1 MELCMVFFLYFGSS
15 SEIKCTGSNV
25 VMKLLETLP
34 KGENYKL
41 FFDNLLLQI
50 KQMKILTTATIRM
63 DGIKGCPLVAV
74 KDLRKQER
82 GSSCYM
88 VDLNSGINVLR
99 WFDNKCVQIAATY
112 ADPTD
117 TQTIQRRD
125 RASKKHIQITCPSVI
140 KQYNNSMGE

>member
-41 FFDNLLLQI
+41 FFDNWFCNLDLLLQI

-63 DGIKGCPLVAV
+63 DGIKVCPLVAV
-74 KDLRKQER
+74 KDLRK
-82 GSSCYM
+82 
-88 VDLNSGINVLR
+88 
-99 WFDNKCVQIAATY
+99 
-112 ADPTD
+112 
-117 TQTIQRRD
+117 
-125 RASKKHIQITCPSVI
+125 
-140 KQYNNSMGE
+140 

>member
-63 DGIKGCPLVAV
+63 DVIKGCPLVAV

-88 VDLNSGINVLR
+88 VDLNTR
-99 WFDNKCVQIAATY
+99 YKC
-112 ADPTD
+112 P
-117 TQTIQRRD
+117 
-125 RASKKHIQITCPSVI
+125 
-140 KQYNNSMGE
+140 